1 MYKIIA
7 VREEVRV
14 PPEKFSHDLEESIKD
29 SLGMKIEGKLISEL
43 GGVVV
48 AVFGVRNVG
57 EGRMV
62 PEDGAFF
69 YAAEVELLVYA
80 PEMQEVVEGMIVD
93 VTEFG
98 AFVRM
103 GPIDGLVH
111 VSQVMD
117 DFVSYDKK
125 NAVFFGKESKK
136 VIKEGD
142 DVRARVVSISLSK
155 GNKIGLTMRQ
165 PLLGGINVKKDK

>member
-1 MYKIIA
+1 MYKIIG
-7 VREEVRV
+7 VKEEVRV
-14 PPEKFSHDLEESIKD
+14 PPEKFSQDLEESIKD

-48 AVFGVRNVG
+48 AVVGVRDVG
-57 EGRMV
+57 EGRMI

-69 YAAEVELLVYA
+69 FPAEVELLVYA
-80 PEMQEVVEGMIVD
+80 PEMQEIVEGAVVD

-125 NAVFFGKESKK
+125 SAIFSGRESKK
-136 VIKEGD
+136 TVKEGD

-165 PLLGGINVKKDK
+165 PLLGGISVKKDK